1 MLHSAD
7 FYEQFH
13 RFVSLAWKWL
23 SLMFPYEILGG
34 KLTHCWIKLIHLRM
48 PIVFVCCVSLSEAT
62 TEDEYDKPT
71 CLQ

>member
-1 MLHSAD
+1 
-7 FYEQFH
+7 
-13 RFVSLAWKWL
+13 
-23 SLMFPYEILGG
+23 MFSYEILGG